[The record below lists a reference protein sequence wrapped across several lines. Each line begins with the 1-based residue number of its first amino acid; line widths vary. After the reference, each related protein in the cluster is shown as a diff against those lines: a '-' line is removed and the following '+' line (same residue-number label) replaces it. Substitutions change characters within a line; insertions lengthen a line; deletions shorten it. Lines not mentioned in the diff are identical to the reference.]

1 MPDRIPAM
9 TVTIQV
15 RDGPTVHLDY
25 NPALEPALPLAVRR
39 SLFRPYVACT
49 SMVIANQQSAP
60 PQSFAD
66 VVTWATA
73 LLFAYSAYAED
84 WPADLRATHPAESN
98 GVAASGEERQP

>member
-1 MPDRIPAM
+1 
-9 TVTIQV
+9 
-15 RDGPTVHLDY
+15 
-25 NPALEPALPLAVRR
+25 LPLPVRR
-39 SLFRPYVACT
+39 SLFQSYVACT
-49 SMVIANQQSAP
+49 SMVIANQHSAP